1 MLTKCLIKFLILNK
15 NKWFEHAVCSDLC
28 PDISSVAHESQQL
41 EHLNVRDFFWPG
53 LKMFVRWRSGYPV
66 IWEQYEHTYSI
77 VFFFSYL
84 LFYSTYWLFPH
95 ALGQLFCFFLYGA
108 LFFDKPLLFPNLF
121 LNLPLFWNFVS
132 AHSFVLSLP
141 ICIVISLLL
150 KKILIFFKKSCP
162 FECIFWKPQHFLISR
177 KHIASQK
184 QGCLF
189 KTAKVGA
196 PLCDM
201 WCCYGDRSRKYSAFC
216 LMLINVLALWPWF
229 KYLRVY
235 IYIYI

>member
-1 MLTKCLIKFLILNK
+1 MIWTCRLFWPLPWHIFCGTWKSTIRTFKCKRL
-15 NKWFEHAVCSDLC
+15 
-28 PDISSVAHESQQL
+28 
-41 EHLNVRDFFWPG
+41 FWPG

-150 KKILIFFKKSCP
+150 KKILIFLK
-162 FECIFWKPQHFLISR
+162 R
-177 KHIASQK
+177 
-184 QGCLF
+184 
-189 KTAKVGA
+189 VV
-196 PLCDM
+196 PL
-201 WCCYGDRSRKYSAFC
+201 
-216 LMLINVLALWPWF
+216 NVF
-229 KYLRVY
+229 SENHNTF
-235 IYIYI
+235 